1 MANAK
6 LRTIQK
12 KLNDFC
18 KQTGLDKDYSRTT
31 ISKKNEIYSNIK
43 KLNRPKKYNLTEQQY
58 YDDKNGTRYHVD
70 GKYVLLEP
78 TAREKEV
85 ANMLGE
91 YYGGQ
96 VAIIPRV
103 NKPANIKTP
112 DYIINGERFDLK
124 QITGSGKY
132 VIEGDIKK
140 KKEQAN
146 NFVIDI
152 TKSKIEMEEVER
164 QVKSIYASKRYLWVD
179 KIIIVK
185 ENKILKIYKRK

>member
-1 MANAK
+1 
-6 LRTIQK
+6 
-12 KLNDFC
+12 
-18 KQTGLDKDYSRTT
+18 
-31 ISKKNEIYSNIK
+31 
-43 KLNRPKKYNLTEQQY
+43 
-58 YDDKNGTRYHVD
+58 
-70 GKYVLLEP
+70 
-78 TAREKEV
+78 
-85 ANMLGE
+85 MLGE